1 MSRVN
6 KISVIFGVATATLAT
21 PSVALAQVYVTT
33 SPPEEL
39 PAPVYNE
46 GYYQPQDLPPPVFNG
61 DYSQPQ
67 ELPPPVYNGGYN
79 QPEQQLPPP
88 VYNGGFY
95 EPSYLPEPTFNG
107 GYNEPLQFL
116 APTFNNQSYAV
127 PAGEYGSTVY
137 DPVSGSYLDN
147 TPVDD
152 PTENAYRA
160 EASRFQ
166 SGQITFTNEQPQSSF
181 EYAQVQ
187 SIQRAFTF
195 VPAYSPPSSSN
206 YTYQPQTYNGYSQP
220 TQTYVAAQSTSF
232 GDYARACWEGPSG
245 CIQGATAAYSGY
257 ERATSNSLFQG
268 LNVVAGTLGAAAA
281 LAALPE
287 AGVAAGAYGTY
298 KFFKGV
304 WGAASSA
311 DTLSDRYRQR

>member
-1 MSRVN
+1 MPWVS
-6 KISVIFGVATATLAT
+6 KTSAIFGVVTAILAM

-39 PAPVYNE
+39 PAPVYN
-46 GYYQPQDLPPPVFNG
+46 GSYYQPQDLPAPIFNG
-61 DYSQPQ
+61 GYSQPQ
-67 ELPPPVYNGGYN
+67 ELPPPVYNGDYD
-79 QPEQQLPPP
+79 QQEQLPSP
-88 VYNGGFY
+88 VYNGSFFQPTDISP
-95 EPSYLPEPTFNG
+95 PSYNG

-127 PAGEYGSTVY
+127 PAGEYGSTVF
-137 DPVSGSYLDN
+137 DPMSGQYLDN

-160 EASRFQ
+160 EASRIQ
-166 SGQITFTNEQPQSSF
+166 SGQITFTNEQPQSFF
-181 EYAQVQ
+181 EYEQVQ
-187 SIQRAFTF
+187 PAQSTFTF
-195 VPAYSPPSSSN
+195 APSYSPPSSSN
-206 YTYQPQTYNGYSQP
+206 YTYQSQTYNGYSPP
-220 TQTYVAAQSTSF
+220 TQTYVAAQPTSF

-257 ERATSNSLFQG
+257 KGATSNSLFQG

-298 KFFKGV
+298 KFIKGV

-311 DTLSDRYRQR
+311 DTLSERYRQR